1 MPIPGVYVHVPVHAH
16 VHIPVHVPAHAHVHV
31 PVYTHVLGQ
40 CLCRI
45 LVHHGNGQMYGHGH
59 ENGYE
64 TGLELSDYRTVD
76 YRVEFFANYFYIHVR
91 SLLTLVIFFYDG
103 LLRFGAVGYFL
114 FWEGYCRF
122 PLNQTLLII
131 VLVEPTRRTIFS

>member
-1 MPIPGVYVHVPVHAH
+1 MMSLFMPMPGVYVHVPVHAH

-31 PVYTHVLGQ
+31 PVHTHVLGQ
-40 CLCRI
+40 CVCRI

-76 YRVEFFANYFYIHVR
+76 YRVEFFANYFNIHVR
-91 SLLTLVIFFYDG
+91 SSLTLVIFFMMACYVLERWAIFCSRKDI
-103 LLRFGAVGYFL
+103 VDFL
-114 FWEGYCRF
+114 
-122 PLNQTLLII
+122 
-131 VLVEPTRRTIFS
+131 